1 MSVYTEENIT
11 LLIKKILGNRIESEF
26 PFNYWNKKKLDL
38 QVHTKGKIYD
48 KTFTVFKNEE
58 PSASNFV
65 ASTYEPITK
74 SSIWKGIDN
83 ISRIFKNTGF
93 EIASDAKTVAFVSES
108 KIKDKII
115 HNFVNGS
122 MASDPNTF
130 AVPYYD
136 EVKKVW
142 EVEFIESCLVKH
154 IDEDSISFIDED
166 QSKYKIEIEHYKFLK
181 NSHHK
186 DYRDDCLM
194 SSYPKKVFDEKN
206 ITYVYISR
214 DQYIVIKF
222 DGKEYIATLNDLPA
236 GIEPYVSTGVN
247 REFEIVSDSPVSP
260 FIPFGN
266 ISLIQHRA
274 ARSVEN
280 IFGYP
285 RMSEIELPCDNCMH
299 GREKCEVTD
308 ECPTGDRECTK
319 CHGTGSLSLQS
330 IFKIYKRKISENPD
344 LNVDIDPVK
353 FHTPDVGIL
362 EYTSK
367 SWQNTLRLGEDSIY
381 VQQIVE
387 TGNVQSAKSREKQL
401 EQMYSWL
408 DRLSNYFYQSA
419 EKIINNF
426 CLLNGYR
433 KVNIEKPISF
443 AIMNELESFEYL
455 NSIVNSNSPIF
466 IKTVHIENFLKK
478 YISSSNPIIRV
489 VDILKKVDMFCFYSM
504 EDLQKMSNSGVIDD
518 KDWKVHAYAF
528 PLLNQMYATDPELFY
543 NDDSSIINRLN
554 EKLDKITLTSNI
566 LPNG

>member
-1 MSVYTEENIT
+1 MYGYSEENV
-11 LLIKKILGNRIESEF
+11 LNLIKKITGNRDESKF

-48 KTFTVFKNEE
+48 KTFTVFSNED
-58 PSASNFV
+58 PAASNFV
-65 ASTYEPITK
+65 SRTYEPITK

-93 EIASDAKTVAFVSES
+93 DITSDAKTAAFVAES
-108 KIKDKII
+108 KINEKII
-115 HNFVNGS
+115 NNFINGS
-122 MASDPNTF
+122 ISTDPNTF
-130 AVPYYD
+130 AVPYFD
-136 EVKKVW
+136 KESSKW
-142 EVEFIESCLVKH
+142 DIEFVQSDLIRH
-154 IDEDSISFIDED
+154 IDEDSISFIDEYKSD
-166 QSKYKIEIEHYKFLK
+166 YKIEIEHYKFIK
-181 NSHHK
+181 NSSHIN
-186 DYRDDCLM
+186 YREDFLM
-194 SSYPKKVFDEKN
+194 SSYPKKVFDDKN
-206 ITYVYISR
+206 ISYIYISKN
-214 DQYIVIKF
+214 QYIKIHF
-222 DGKEYIATLNDLPA
+222 DGKDYTAEFLDLPN
-236 GIEPYVSTGVN
+236 GIKPYVSTGVN
-247 REFEIVSDSPVSP
+247 SEFKIVSDSPVAP

-285 RMSEIELPCDNCMH
+285 RMSEIELPCDKCMNSS
-299 GREKCEVTD
+299 GYEKCEITD
-308 ECPTGDRECTK
+308 ECPSGSIECSK

-362 EYTSK
+362 EFTSK

-408 DRLSNYFYQSA
+408 DRLSNYFYESA
-419 EKIINNF
+419 EKIINNL
-426 CLLNGYR
+426 CILNGYR
-433 KVNIEKPISF
+433 TVNIEKPISF

-455 NSIVNSNSPIF
+455 NYIVNSNSPIF
-466 IKTVHIENFLKK
+466 LKTVHIENFLKK

-489 VDILKKVDMFCFYSM
+489 VDILKKVDMFCFYSID
-504 EDLQKMSNSGVIDD
+504 DLQKMSNSAIIDD
-518 KDWKVHAYAF
+518 KDWKVHAYAY
-528 PLLNQMYATDPELFY
+528 PILSKLYANDYELFNQSDEVIIKKV
-543 NDDSSIINRLN
+543 NDEL
-554 EKLDKITLTSNI
+554 KIYVTQDI
-566 LPNG
+566 L